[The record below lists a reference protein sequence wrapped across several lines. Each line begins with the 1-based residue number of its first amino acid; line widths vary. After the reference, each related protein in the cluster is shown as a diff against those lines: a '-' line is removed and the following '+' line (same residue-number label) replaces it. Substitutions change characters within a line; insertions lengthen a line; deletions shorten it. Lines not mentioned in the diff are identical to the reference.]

1 MWGAVGATEESRA
14 VGAAVGACV
23 AAVCIFDEHGEWC
36 VLRRCALSTTD
47 VGKVAC
53 SDPS

>member
-1 MWGAVGATEESRA
+1 MWGAVGATEEGRA
-14 VGAAVGACV
+14 FGAAAGACA
-23 AAVCIFDEHGEWC
+23 AAVCIFDEHGEWR
-36 VLRRCALSTTD
+36 VLRSCVLSTTD